1 MKAASTKVTI
11 EALKALAPQQVIED
25 DANPDRVGL
34 LLGGQVLWVML
45 RGAALIDPYV
55 SKAIVRRHARI
66 HGELPVPEPVKMPT
80 MNVFSP
86 DFEVKE
92 FCADDAIDASPAPD
106 MEFDMGPGTLGDRV
120 KKVLGTDDE
129 PELPSW
135 LQGVTGEV
143 ETASTGREWE

>member
-11 EALKALAPQQVIED
+11 DALKALAPQQVMED
-25 DANPDRVGL
+25 DANPERVGL

-55 SKAIVRRHARI
+55 SKAIVRRHARL

-86 DFEVKE
+86 DFEAKA
-92 FCADDAIDASPAPD
+92 FSADDVAGASPAPA
-106 MEFDMGPGTLGDRV
+106 MEFDMGPGSIADRMKHFTGV
-120 KKVLGTDDE
+120 DEE
-129 PELPSW
+129 PELPAW
-135 LQGVTGEV
+135 LQGVTGTV
-143 ETASTGREWE
+143 EAPSTGREW